1 MEKWFQALNICREK
15 GIPPEWITRPK
26 LYKEHH
32 QAHARAVV
40 LRELSEKYS
49 LQELLVLCPLTL
61 SGMRFILREKKDL
74 VLPGGV

>member
-1 MEKWFQALNICREK
+1 
-15 GIPPEWITRPK
+15 
-26 LYKEHH
+26 
-32 QAHARAVV
+32 V

-61 SGMRFILREKKDL
+61 SGIRFILREKKDL